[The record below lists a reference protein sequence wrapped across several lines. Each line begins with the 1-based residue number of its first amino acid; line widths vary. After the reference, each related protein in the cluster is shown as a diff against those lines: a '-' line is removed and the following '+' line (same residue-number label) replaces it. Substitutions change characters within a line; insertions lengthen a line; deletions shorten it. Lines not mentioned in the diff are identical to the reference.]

1 MRRRGK
7 FRGHAQEEFWGHVP
21 NLRKFGTC
29 PLVAVAL
36 ICLAGVGLAS
46 ADKQA
51 KWTGS
56 RTSPVHRI
64 PLKDDLNQGIVP
76 TEPNPLPFS
85 SRYSCAPCH
94 DYAVIEKGLHFSAGR
109 GGSDGRPGEPWIR
122 LDEKTGTILPVSLRK
137 WPGTWD
143 LKTLGL
149 STWDFTLLFGRHLA
163 GGGIAEPTDGEATP
177 GSRWDVSGR
186 IEINCMGCHNGSSL
200 QDHSEWARQV
210 LRQNFRWAATA
221 AAGLGEVGGM
231 ASRLAGTWDVFD
243 GPNPDDSEWAVAP
256 SVRYDRTI
264 FDSKHR
270 AFLDIALRPAD
281 ERCLSCHAVTPVG
294 AAKSGTDG
302 DVHAAAGLRCVSC
315 HRNGIDH
322 DMTRGYEGESGDEPA
337 EEFTRSPTRPRLES
351 GAKNRSPAFQ
361 GADDE
366 RGSGLIL
373 NKPRPSGRGVEDLT
387 CAGCHLGKDAAGG
400 GKGWSGRMGAPYP
413 LHKGL
418 PKVHFE
424 RLSCTVCHSGPLP
437 AREAV
442 RVRTARANR
451 LGIFGIASWAT
462 DLPAVLEP
470 VYIRDG
476 AGKLTPH
483 RIVWPAYW
491 AQRKKDGT
499 IVPLSP
505 EAVLAAAGP
514 VFAPLEKAA
523 RILSLLSGALGD
535 SERAVLVLDAN
546 AFELN
551 VDGGLTPSSTQ
562 VAADLKGLLWTAG
575 ADGILKPL
583 VPEIDPAASEP
594 QLDAEAKV
602 RKILESLGSDPGI
615 PGPPVSA
622 IKNFI
627 YKLRDGYLDKAE
639 ISGPAR
645 TEPELGYLVGDKLQP
660 LLSDY
665 ERRTVTAVAG
675 KDSALTEEQ
684 VALALA
690 DLNKAAVIKDSAG
703 VLDAVYI
710 SGGKLHELD
719 KNGRL
724 KSRDH
729 KAAGFVAWP
738 LGHNV
743 RPARQALGVHGCTD
757 CHSLDSKFFFGTV
770 KAEGP
775 LLMKRAIGR
784 PASSFMKLG
793 GLFHRMFGL
802 SFAARPVL
810 KVVLTAAVAVIG
822 LMALLAA
829 LLGLGRLSGL
839 LEKRR

>member
-1 MRRRGK
+1 M
-7 FRGHAQEEFWGHVP
+7 
-21 NLRKFGTC
+21 T
-29 PLVAVAL
+29 
-36 ICLAGVGLAS
+36 
-46 ADKQA
+46 
-51 KWTGS
+51 
-56 RTSPVHRI
+56 
-64 PLKDDLNQGIVP
+64 
-76 TEPNPLPFS
+76 
-85 SRYSCAPCH
+85 
-94 DYAVIEKGLHFSAGR
+94 
-109 GGSDGRPGEPWIR
+109 
-122 LDEKTGTILPVSLRK
+122 
-137 WPGTWD
+137 
-143 LKTLGL
+143 
-149 STWDFTLLFGRHLA
+149 
-163 GGGIAEPTDGEATP
+163 GGGIAEPKDGEATP

-186 IEINCMGCHNGSSL
+186 IEINCMGCHNGTSL
-200 QDHSEWARQV
+200 QDHSEWTKQV
-210 LRQNFRWAATA
+210 LRENFRWAATA

-256 SVRYDRTI
+256 SVRYDRTK

-270 AFLDIALRPAD
+270 AFLDIVLKPAD
-281 ERCLSCHAVTPVG
+281 ERCLSCHAVTPSA
-294 AAKSGTDG
+294 AAKSQTDG
-302 DVHAAAGLRCVSC
+302 DVHAAAGLRCVGC

-322 DMTRGYEGESGDEPA
+322 DMTRGYEGESGDEP
-337 EEFTRSPTRPRLES
+337 EE
-351 GAKNRSPAFQ
+351 AA
-361 GADDE
+361 
-366 RGSGLIL
+366 
-373 NKPRPSGRGVEDLT
+373 EDLT

-400 GKGWSGRMGAPYP
+400 GKGWAGRMGAPYP

-437 AREAV
+437 GREAV

-491 AQRKKDGT
+491 ARRKKDGT
-499 IVPLSP
+499 LVPLSP
-505 EAVLAAAGP
+505 ETVLAAAGP
-514 VFAPLEKAA
+514 VFAPPEKAA
-523 RILSLLSGALGD
+523 RILSFLSGALG
-535 SERAVLVLDAN
+535 EGEKAVLVLDAN

-551 VDGGLTPSSTQ
+551 VDGGLTASSAQ
-562 VAADLKGLLWTAG
+562 VAVGGIGLLWTAG

-602 RKILESLGSDPGI
+602 QKILESLGSDPAI
-615 PGPPVSA
+615 PGPPVLA

-627 YKLRDGYLDKAE
+627 YKLTDGYLDKTE
-639 ISGPAR
+639 ITGPAR
-645 TEPELGYLVGDKLQP
+645 IEPELGYLVGDKIRP
-660 LLSDY
+660 LISEY
-665 ERRTVTAVAG
+665 EVRTLTAVAG

-690 DLNKAAVIKDSAG
+690 DLAKAAVIKDTAD

-710 SGGKLHELD
+710 SGGKLRELD
-719 KNGRL
+719 KSGRL
-724 KSRDH
+724 KSLDH

-738 LGHNV
+738 LGHDV
-743 RPARQALGVHGCTD
+743 RPARRALGVHGCTD

-775 LLMKRAIGR
+775 LLTKRAIGR

-810 KVVLTAAVAVIG
+810 KMVLTAAVAVIG

>member
-1 MRRRGK
+1 M
-7 FRGHAQEEFWGHVP
+7 
-21 NLRKFGTC
+21 
-29 PLVAVAL
+29 AVAF
-36 ICLAGVGLAS
+36 IQLAGFVFGSTDQKA
-46 ADKQA
+46 Q
-51 KWTGS
+51 WTGS

-243 GPNPDDSEWAVAP
+243 GPNADDSEWAVAP

-302 DVHAAAGLRCVSC
+302 AVHAAAGLRCVSC

-322 DMTRGYEGESGDEPA
+322 DMTRGYEGESGDEPEEA
-337 EEFTRSPTRPRLES
+337 EA
-351 GAKNRSPAFQ
+351 AK
-361 GADDE
+361 
-366 RGSGLIL
+366 
-373 NKPRPSGRGVEDLT
+373 DLT

-437 AREAV
+437 AHEAV

-476 AGKLTPH
+476 AGKLIPH

-514 VFAPLEKAA
+514 VFAPPEKAA
-523 RILSLLSGALGD
+523 RILSFLSGALGD

-615 PGPPVSA
+615 PGPPVLA

-627 YKLRDGYLDKAE
+627 YKLRDGYLDKTE

-645 TEPELGYLVGDKLQP
+645 TEPEFGYLVGDKLQP

-665 ERRTVTAVAG
+665 ERRTLTAVAG

-690 DLNKAAVIKDSAG
+690 DLNKAAVKDSAEAI
-703 VLDAVYI
+703 DAVYI

-719 KNGRL
+719 KSGHL

-743 RPARQALGVHGCTD
+743 RPSRQALGVHGCTD

-775 LLMKRAIGR
+775 LLMKRTIGR